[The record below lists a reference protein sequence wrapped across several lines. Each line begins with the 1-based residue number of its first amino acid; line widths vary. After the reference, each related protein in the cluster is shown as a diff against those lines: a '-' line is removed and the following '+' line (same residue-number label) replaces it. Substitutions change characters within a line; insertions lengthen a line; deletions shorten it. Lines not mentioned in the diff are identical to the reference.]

1 MRFQRFFNWRG
12 LNVNRYDYRY
22 ISGESVNASKYD
34 IVEAVAKLQF
44 LQQQPLK
51 NACFAAF
58 RRENAG
64 AWAKLTEFCNK
75 LEYIKVKHT

>member
-1 MRFQRFFNWRG
+1 MNEPDAKCPHCEAVTKIGGHGFTGQDATIHG
-12 LNVNRYDYRY
+12 QKVYL
-22 ISGESVNASKYD
+22 
-34 IVEAVAKLQF
+34 VEAVAKLQF

-64 AWAKLTEFCNK
+64 AWAKGQN
-75 LEYIKVKHT
+75 